1 METACEGGSFAA
13 MPSSLSRKV
22 RKEGIRNMSA
32 LLNIRKLAI
41 SLAMFAVVAL
51 GSAVVANA
59 DQVVI
64 NTPNA
69 GLSGTPGPYATVIYV
84 LNGSNIDVTVN
95 MFPGMQAFGQG
106 NGNNG
111 IFGFNIVGSIT
122 GLSVTNMPAG
132 FTANLG
138 GGQMD
143 GFGNFEVTLSCCNP
157 ANAVNSFSFTV
168 SRTGGFAAA
177 SDLFEAN
184 ANGAHFAIHIA
195 PTNGNPTGF
204 ATDGGSEVPEPASLL
219 LLGSGLATLA
229 AGLRKRFKT

>member
-1 METACEGGSFAA
+1 MFSAITT
-13 MPSSLSRKV
+13 RKF
-22 RKEGIRNMSA
+22 
-32 LLNIRKLAI
+32 AI
-41 SLAMFAVVAL
+41 SLAMFAAIAL
-51 GSAVVANA
+51 GSAMVAHA

-69 GLSGTPGPYATVIYV
+69 GLSGTPGPYATVTYV
-84 LNGSNIDVTVN
+84 LNGSNIDVTVT
-95 MFPGMQAFGQG
+95 MFPGFEAFGEG

-111 IFGFNIVGSIT
+111 IFGFNIVGST
-122 GLSVTNMPAG
+122 AGLNVTNLPAG

-143 GFGNFEVTLSCCNP
+143 GFGNFDVTLSCCNP
-157 ANAVNSFSFTV
+157 ANGVTNFSFTV
-168 SRTGGFAAA
+168 SRTGGFSSA

-204 ATDGGSEVPEPASLL
+204 AADTGTEVPEPTSML
-219 LLGSGLATLA
+219 LLGSGLVGLA
-229 AGLRKRFKT
+229 AGLRRRFKT